1 MLNSKSN
8 HSKIVVFG
16 AGRHAIK
23 VLRYISDLS
32 LIAYIVDN
40 DIEKWDKVNLVG
52 DHNFMVYSPVKIL
65 EENLDAL
72 TIIISSTYEDDIIN
86 QIAQLIKAKGKKP
99 IYYKVL
105 KERDFSVCVVNLIN
119 DDNPSYDMRFEFYP
133 FRDMNMIDYILGE
146 GISADIESISC
157 LYSSGEALQFDPP
170 KIVTP
175 DYHLFDDG
183 QFNILNDQSNI
194 LIKNEST
201 FDVIFMKLNIT
212 KALQPIRYQR
222 SFCREAYPDGIN
234 LIGFIR
240 GAFGL
245 GQGSRLLAEAV
256 DATELNWTAFSYE
269 NLYEGINY
277 DDNTWSHKIS
287 NTFMYNINLIHINAL
302 EFSLVCSQLG
312 KSFRRGRYNI
322 AFWLWELDVFPSQWV
337 DAINLVDEIWTPAEF
352 ISSGI
357 RKITNKPVCT
367 IPYPVSAPVDESIDR
382 EFFNLPKDKFLY
394 LCMFDTNSCI
404 ERKNP
409 FGAISAYKLAFPV
422 ENPDVGLVIK
432 AIYPSNEELDEIRR
446 QLEGYNNVY
455 FILETLP
462 KNQVNSLIAC
472 SDVFVSLHRAEGF
485 GLVLA
490 EAMLLGTPV
499 VATNWSANTEFMNSD
514 VACMVSYEFVTIEK
528 DLWRISYKK
537 GSRWAEPDL
546 TQAAEFMKRLFED
559 RVYYQSIAH
568 NAKEFISD
576 KLDKKRIASLIASRI
591 NEIYSCPEEK

>member
-1 MLNSKSN
+1 MLNLETN
-8 HSKIVVFG
+8 QSKIVMFG

-32 LIAYIVDN
+32 LINYIVDN
-40 DIEKWDKVNLVG
+40 DNEKWDKVNLIG
-52 DHNFMVYSPVKIL
+52 DHNFMVYSPLKIK
-65 EENLDAL
+65 EENLETL

-86 QIAQLIKAKGKKP
+86 QLAQLIKEKGKKP
-99 IYYKVL
+99 IFYKVL
-105 KERDFSVCVVNLIN
+105 KERDFSICVVNFI
-119 DDNPSYDMRFEFYP
+119 DDNTQTYFMRFEFYP
-133 FRDMNMIDYILGE
+133 FRDMNMTDTMLGE
-146 GISADIESISC
+146 GMSANIENISC
-157 LYSSGEALQFDPP
+157 LNSSGETLHFDPS
-170 KIVTP
+170 KIITQ
-175 DYHLFDDG
+175 DYRLFDAS
-183 QFNILNDQSNI
+183 QFKILNDQSNI
-194 LIKNEST
+194 LIKNELS
-201 FDVIFMKLNIT
+201 FEIVLLKLNVT
-212 KALQPIRYQR
+212 KASQAIGYQN

-234 LIGFIR
+234 LVGFIR

-245 GQGSRLLAEAV
+245 GQGCRLLAEAV
-256 DATELNWTAFSYE
+256 NATELSWTSYSIE
-269 NLYEGINY
+269 NLYEGISY

-287 NTFMYNINLIHINAL
+287 NTFLYNINIIHINSL

-337 DAINLVDEIWTPAEF
+337 DAISLVDEIWTPAEF
-352 ISSGI
+352 ISNGI
-357 RKITNKPVCT
+357 RKVTNKPVCT
-367 IPYPVSAPVDESIDR
+367 IPYPISAPVDETIDR
-382 EFFNLPKDKFLY
+382 EFFNLPKDKFLF

-404 ERKNP
+404 DRKNP

-432 AIYPSNEELDEIRR
+432 AIYPSNEDLSEIRR
-446 QLEGYNNVY
+446 QLEGYHNVY

-462 KNQVNSLIAC
+462 KNQVNSLITC

-499 VATNWSANTEFMNSD
+499 IATNWSANTEFMNSE
-514 VACMVSYEFVTIEK
+514 VACMVDYEIVTIEK

-537 GSRWAEPDL
+537 GSRWAEPNL
-546 TQAAEFMKRLFED
+546 TQAAEFMKRLFENKA
-559 RVYYQSIAH
+559 YYHEIAH
-568 NAKEFISD
+568 NAKKFISD
-576 KLDKKRIASLIASRI
+576 KLDKKRIAGIIANRI